1 METFVLAVV
10 LSLFFFFFFFPF
22 LHISVIRTRVHNLQR
37 PQLDSNC
44 PEALKSLIQRGW
56 SANPEERPSF
66 NEIAAELTAIA
77 QALRS
82 DPTCANIPAVVEKE
96 PPSEDSQD

>member
-1 METFVLAVV
+1 MSLVL
-10 LSLFFFFFFFPF
+10 
-22 LHISVIRTRVHNLQR
+22 HVHVQR
-37 PQLDSNC
+37 PQLDTNC
-44 PEALKSLIQRGW
+44 PEALRSLIQRGW

-82 DPTCANIPAVVEKE
+82 DPSCASIPAVVEKE